1 MIDSEQIII
10 WPEKKGKTKRPSNL
24 NMLHIWFGT
33 ILMIY
38 LIVWLFFIS
47 FHFHLF
53 RATYGTLDRILS
65 VSLLW
70 SNELFTSDLFY
81 VNLLTFRCN
90 QAYRVDD
97 AVHSLESTYLLW
109 CILFRL
115 FAAHNS
121 IVHIFSFECR
131 NFTPNQLYWR
141 AHIVWIWFA
150 WMPKWKSVLWYR
162 CSCFFLFLLLCDK
175 TNVFHAGVKNG

>member
-10 WPEKKGKTKRPSNL
+10 WPEKKGRTKRPSNL

-121 IVHIFSFECR
+121 IVHIFF
-131 NFTPNQLYWR
+131 
-141 AHIVWIWFA
+141 V
-150 WMPKWKSVLWYR
+150 WMPQFYTQSIVLASTYCLDLVR
-162 CSCFFLFLLLCDK
+162 LNAKMEKCFM
-175 TNVFHAGVKNG
+175 V